1 MHCFVVF
8 VLQFRLVTQSRN
20 QLLAVSSVAKH
31 AHTQNGTLYVTHL
44 RRLVTQA
51 GVVRHKIKSSF
62 QLDCLILLIHLVFS
76 YSLN

>member
-20 QLLAVSSVAKH
+20 QLLALSSVAKH
-31 AHTQNGTLYVTHL
+31 SRTQNGTLYDTYYCK
-44 RRLVTQA
+44 LVTQA

>member
-20 QLLAVSSVAKH
+20 QLLNVSSVAKH
-31 AHTQNGTLYVTHL
+31 SHTQNGTLYDTYCCK
-44 RRLVTQA
+44 LVTQA
-51 GVVRHKIKSSF
+51 GVVRLKIKTSF